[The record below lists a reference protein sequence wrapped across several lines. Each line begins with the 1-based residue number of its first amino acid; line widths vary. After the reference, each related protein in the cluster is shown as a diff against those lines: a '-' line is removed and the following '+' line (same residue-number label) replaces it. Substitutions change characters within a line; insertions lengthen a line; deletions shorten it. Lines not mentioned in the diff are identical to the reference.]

1 MTVRVTPLTG
11 AAIAPVLPEIARLRI
26 AVFRDWPYLYDGTV
40 GYERT
45 YRAKFASAKGAVI
58 AAAHNDEEI
67 VGCATAAP
75 LTEVEAEFAA
85 PFRARG
91 MEVARIFYCGESV
104 LLPAFRGQGLGHAFF
119 DQREAHARALGGFT
133 HSTFCGVVRPADHPL
148 HPNHYP
154 PLDPFWMKRGY
165 TKVGGL
171 TTEFTWK
178 DIDQP
183 AETPK
188 TMQFWM
194 KPL

>member
-11 AAIAPVLPEIARLRI
+11 AAIAPVLPELARLRI

-40 GYERT
+40 GYEQT
-45 YRAKFASAKGAVI
+45 YLAKFASAKGAVI
-58 AAAHNDEEI
+58 AAARDGEEI

-75 LTEVEAEFAA
+75 LAEVETEFAV

-91 MEVARIFYCGESV
+91 MAVARIYYCGESV
-104 LLPAFRGQGLGHAFF
+104 LLPAYRGRGLGHTFF
-119 DQREAHARALGGFT
+119 DQREAQARALGGFT

-148 HPNHYP
+148 RPNHDQS
-154 PLDPFWMKRGY
+154 LDAFWMKRGY
-165 TKVGGL
+165 AKVSGM
-171 TTEFTWK
+171 TTEFSWK
-178 DIDQP
+178 DVDQP

-194 KPL
+194 KAL